1 MNKPEWTFI
10 AIGCLACICNGG
22 IQPAF
27 GIILSKLTAVDIFSF
42 NSNFHM
48 KIFILIKKKVF
59 QECDKQVQKDRVL
72 LYILLFIGFGIL
84 MLISMFLEV

>member
-48 KIFILIKKKVF
+48 KIFILINKRFFKNVINKFRKIEYCSIYFYLLVLVF
-59 QECDKQVQKDRVL
+59 
-72 LYILLFIGFGIL
+72 
-84 MLISMFLEV
+84 